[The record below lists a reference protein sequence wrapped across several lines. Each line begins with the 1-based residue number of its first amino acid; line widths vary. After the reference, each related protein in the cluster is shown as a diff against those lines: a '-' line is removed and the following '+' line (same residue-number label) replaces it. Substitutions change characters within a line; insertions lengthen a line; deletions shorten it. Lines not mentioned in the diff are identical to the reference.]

1 MDDRECC
8 VCHNELEKDYIH
20 IVYYNDYREK
30 NMLERS
36 FVDSRNICKE
46 CYKELFL
53 LLKNLDGMVKEME
66 NAR

>member
-20 IVYYNDYREK
+20 IVYYNEHREK

-46 CYKELFL
+46 CYKKLYD
-53 LLKNLDGMVKEME
+53 LLKGET
-66 NAR
+66 NA